1 MISLQVDP
9 YLNTNHSAFITTG
22 TARALK
28 LLNKQWISVEK
39 TVSNNGVDSLLT
51 MSENIV
57 KEKFEK
63 CEERKTW
70 YPLQVN
76 IYSSFDEEKSYTDDV
91 IYVSTSDLF
100 NILSHSPGLYK
111 QYYDQKIE
119 ISFETLRDISTYKEK
134 YTASHS
140 TISLLYC
147 PYGNCN
153 DNLVDD
159 LLKEHFQKRRLMSPK
174 EIFPIF
180 VQSHQKISRDTPFVF
195 WFRVDNL
202 VAKDTSHVHQNNG
215 RFVGMETELVL
226 GKNTESYIPFC
237 GCMVKNRPLLFELF
251 LSKDLRSAYQSYLHQ
266 LTDSLRMLKTGKVST
281 ADTAILVEA
290 PTGYGKGIV
299 LQVFCF
305 DQCLHFTEV
314 NCLDVVSESF
324 AATEKRLKTLVDNVK
339 SSRPCVLYLK
349 NIHALCKD
357 KEGEKEERR
366 LVSYFANILRE
377 LDCHELPLLLVASTN
392 KVNQMSARFFS
403 LFMYHLCLDAPS
415 ADERKHIL
423 NTLLN
428 CRLKEANEIALKTSG
443 FFLSDLIELVRK
455 ASPLFR
461 KMLEERHP
469 GEGGEDE
476 ISIPECK
483 ELFLKAVDEVR
494 SVKSG
499 TLTNV
504 KVQKVTWKD
513 VGGLENV
520 KKDIFDTIEL
530 PMKFPTLFRKNMR
543 RSGLLFYGPP
553 GCGKTLLAKAV
564 ATEFN
569 LNFYSVKGP
578 ELINMYVGQSEENV
592 RETFKTARR
601 MAPCVVFFDEIDS
614 LAPNRGRTGDSGGVM
629 DRIVS
634 QLLSELD
641 GMHDNTNVFIIAA
654 TNRPDL
660 LDAALLRP
668 GRFDKLV
675 YVGIPEGR
683 NERLKLLRAVT
694 QKIHLS
700 PEISLEE
707 IVEKLPAN
715 LTGADFKALASNAVM
730 CCIKRMIIAHENQK
744 IPLNV
749 DQAIVSMEDFE
760 EAITSCSPS
769 VSIEELERYKSIQD
783 EITRK

>member
-1 MISLQVDP
+1 V
-9 YLNTNHSAFITTG
+9 
-22 TARALK
+22 
-28 LLNKQWISVEK
+28 
-39 TVSNNGVDSLLT
+39 
-51 MSENIV
+51 
-57 KEKFEK
+57 
-63 CEERKTW
+63 
-70 YPLQVN
+70 
-76 IYSSFDEEKSYTDDV
+76 
-91 IYVSTSDLF
+91 
-100 NILSHSPGLYK
+100 
-111 QYYDQKIE
+111 
-119 ISFETLRDISTYKEK
+119 
-134 YTASHS
+134 
-140 TISLLYC
+140 
-147 PYGNCN
+147 
-153 DNLVDD
+153 
-159 LLKEHFQKRRLMSPK
+159 
-174 EIFPIF
+174 
-180 VQSHQKISRDTPFVF
+180 
-195 WFRVDNL
+195 
-202 VAKDTSHVHQNNG
+202 
-215 RFVGMETELVL
+215 
-226 GKNTESYIPFC
+226 
-237 GCMVKNRPLLFELF
+237 
-251 LSKDLRSAYQSYLHQ
+251 
-266 LTDSLRMLKTGKVST
+266 
-281 ADTAILVEA
+281 
-290 PTGYGKGIV
+290 
-299 LQVFCF
+299 
-305 DQCLHFTEV
+305 
-314 NCLDVVSESF
+314 
-324 AATEKRLKTLVDNVK
+324 
-339 SSRPCVLYLK
+339 
-349 NIHALCKD
+349 
-357 KEGEKEERR
+357 
-366 LVSYFANILRE
+366 
-377 LDCHELPLLLVASTN
+377 
-392 KVNQMSARFFS
+392 
-403 LFMYHLCLDAPS
+403 
-415 ADERKHIL
+415 
-423 NTLLN
+423 
-428 CRLKEANEIALKTSG
+428 
-443 FFLSDLIELVRK
+443 
-455 ASPLFR
+455 SPLFR
-461 KMLEERHP
+461 TMLEERHP

-476 ISIPECK
+476 ISIPEWK
-483 ELFLKAVDEVR
+483 ELFLKTVDEVR

-694 QKIHLS
+694 QKLHLS
-700 PEISLEE
+700 PEISIEE
-707 IVEKLPAN
+707 IVEKLPVN